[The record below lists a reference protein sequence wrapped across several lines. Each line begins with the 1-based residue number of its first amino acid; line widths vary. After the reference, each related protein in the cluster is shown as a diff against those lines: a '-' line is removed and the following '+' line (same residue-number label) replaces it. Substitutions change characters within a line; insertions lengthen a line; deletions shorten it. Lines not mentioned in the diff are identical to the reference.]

1 MLLLCP
7 LGSAR
12 NSHTLSAHAAELA
25 SMVRLS
31 EQASSDRPAAAVAAA
46 VVADELQYA
55 EELASASRAS
65 LADAQAALRHATE
78 AVRAHTGLE
87 MVGEVG

>member
-1 MLLLCP
+1 
-7 LGSAR
+7 
-12 NSHTLSAHAAELA
+12 
-25 SMVRLS
+25 MVRS
-31 EQASSDRPAAAVAAA
+31 SSDQPAAAVAAA
-46 VVADELQYA
+46 AVADELQYA

-87 MVGEVG
+87 MVGEVNDVMIDFVEG